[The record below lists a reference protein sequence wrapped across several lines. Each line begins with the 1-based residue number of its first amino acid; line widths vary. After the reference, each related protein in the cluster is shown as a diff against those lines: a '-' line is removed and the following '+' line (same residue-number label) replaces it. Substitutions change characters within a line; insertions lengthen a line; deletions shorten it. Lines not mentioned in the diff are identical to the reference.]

1 MSQGE
6 GRELK
11 CGSLAKISI
20 QVDRSQRHH
29 VTTHEKAKKK
39 KIHDLELQDQ
49 LVINR
54 QRYRSII
61 SCGLQHN
68 YCRIEDDNIDCKMV
82 VTNVS
87 RCQQTDKIQKT
98 FLDDL
103 FLWTNLGFVTMTQ
116 KKESQVSTIPRLNK
130 IFLKIFQNYKGVGE
144 KNFDKILA
152 ILLL

>member
-1 MSQGE
+1 MS
-6 GRELK
+6 LN
-11 CGSLAKISI
+11 
-20 QVDRSQRHH
+20 VVVSQKLVYRWIGHN
-29 VTTHEKAKKK
+29 VTMSPLMKKLKK

-103 FLWTNLGFVTMTQ
+103 FLWTNLGFVTMT
-116 KKESQVSTIPRLNK
+116 
-130 IFLKIFQNYKGVGE
+130 
-144 KNFDKILA
+144 
-152 ILLL
+152 